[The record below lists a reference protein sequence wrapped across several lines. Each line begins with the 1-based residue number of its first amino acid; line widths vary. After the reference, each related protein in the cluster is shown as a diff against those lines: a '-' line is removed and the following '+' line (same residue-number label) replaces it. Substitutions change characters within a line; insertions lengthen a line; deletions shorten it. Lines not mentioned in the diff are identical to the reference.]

1 MRTIPSGDSY
11 NIEVQVVNE
20 VNNIETPFDISGWS
34 LRFTIETLGT
44 EVTVFDKYIT
54 SHTDALNGISEC
66 PMSDEETSIP
76 AGDYILGIR
85 AYDSYQNP
93 MTISQENIR
102 IGKTMKTW
110 RNP

>member
-1 MRTIPSGDSY
+1 
-11 NIEVQVVNE
+11 
-20 VNNIETPFDISGWS
+20 
-34 LRFTIETLGT
+34 
-44 EVTVFDKYIT
+44 
-54 SHTDALNGISEC
+54 
-66 PMSDEETSIP
+66 MSDEETSIP